1 MDIKKEVKVIVAREG
16 TTLTAV
22 ASRLYKTKS
31 SRNALNL
38 LSQKLRNNT
47 VKFNEINDI
56 LDFLGYE
63 LKILKKQ

>member
-1 MDIKKEVKVIVAREG
+1 MDIKKEIKVIVAREG
-16 TTLTAV
+16 TTLTSV
-22 ASRLYKTKS
+22 ASKLYKGKE

-47 VKFNEINDI
+47 VKFDEIAKI

-63 LKILKKQ
+63 LKITKKQ

>member
-1 MDIKKEVKVIVAREG
+1 MDIKKEIKVIVAREG
-16 TTLTAV
+16 TTLTSV
-22 ASRLYKTKS
+22 ASKLYKTKN

-47 VKFNEINDI
+47 VKFKEIDDI

-63 LKILKKQ
+63 LKIIKK

>member
-1 MDIKKEVKVIVAREG
+1 MDIKKEIKVIVAREG

-22 ASRLYKTKS
+22 ASKLYKAKS

-47 VKFNEINDI
+47 VKFKEINDI

-63 LKILKKQ
+63 LKIIKK

>member
-1 MDIKKEVKVIVAREG
+1 MDIKKEIKVIVAREG

-22 ASRLYKTKS
+22 AGKLYKTKS

-47 VKFNEINDI
+47 VKFKEINDI

-63 LKILKKQ
+63 LKIFKK